1 MSKNFKIFLRSLY
14 ISSVVFFCLFIGI
27 YGISRAYESIRL
39 IGFGEYRDAIEITEN
54 EIKIFDYEIQR

>member
-27 YGISRAYESIRL
+27 YGISKAYENIRL
-39 IGFGEYRDAIEITEN
+39 IGFGEYRSAIEVTETK
-54 EIKIFDYEIQR
+54 IKIFDYEIER